1 MGQVETRWVGR
12 ERTVKLKKERK
23 EKLKRVGRE
32 RTVKLKKERKEKV
45 KRVGIERTVKLKK
58 ERKAKERTGIKNQ
71 KEKEIKEKAKESQKE
86 RAKKVVGAVLKWLRV
101 YTTSFGVL
109 IFLLSKFL
117 NNVWKTKSKTNVFKI
132 VIGDKI
138 CILST
143 KTIQLSVIK

>member
-1 MGQVETRWVGR
+1 MGTRKRKVRKPG
-12 ERTVKLKKERK
+12 K
-23 EKLKRVGRE
+23 EKTRKR
-32 RTVKLKKERKEKV
+32 KV
-45 KRVGIERTVKLKK
+45 KRVGMERTVKLKK

-71 KEKEIKEKAKESQKE
+71 REKEIKEM
-86 RAKKVVGAVLKWLRV
+86 VGAVLKWLRV

-143 KTIQLSVIK
+143 KTIQLSVK

>member
-1 MGQVETRWVGR
+1 MG
-12 ERTVKLKKERK
+12 K
-23 EKLKRVGRE
+23 EKARKRKVRKPGKEKARKIKVRRVGRE

-45 KRVGIERTVKLKK
+45 KMVGRERTVKPKK
-58 ERKAKERTGIKNQ
+58 ER
-71 KEKEIKEKAKESQKE
+71 KEKAKESQKE
-86 RAKKVVGAVLKWLRV
+86 RAKEMVGAVLKWLRV

-143 KTIQLSVIK
+143 KTIQLSVIRC

>member
-1 MGQVETRWVGR
+1 MGRKEKVKMVGR
-12 ERTVKLKKERK
+12 ERTVKLKKER
-23 EKLKRVGRE
+23 R
-32 RTVKLKKERKEKV
+32 
-45 KRVGIERTVKLKK
+45 
-58 ERKAKERTGIKNQ
+58 
-71 KEKEIKEKAKESQKE
+71 EKEIKEKAKESQKE
-86 RAKKVVGAVLKWLRV
+86 RAKEMVGAVLKWLRV

-143 KTIQLSVIK
+143 KTIQLSVKKK

>member
-1 MGQVETRWVGR
+1 MG
-12 ERTVKLKKERK
+12 
-23 EKLKRVGRE
+23 VGRE

-45 KRVGIERTVKLKK
+45 KRVGMERTVKLKK
-58 ERKAKERTGIKNQ
+58 ERKAKERTEIKNQ
-71 KEKEIKEKAKESQKE
+71 REKKIREKEM
-86 RAKKVVGAVLKWLRV
+86 VGAVLKWLRV

-143 KTIQLSVIK
+143 KTIQLSVIRCFFFI

>member
-1 MGQVETRWVGR
+1 MG
-12 ERTVKLKKERK
+12 
-23 EKLKRVGRE
+23 
-32 RTVKLKKERKEKV
+32 KEKV

-58 ERKAKERTGIKNQ
+58 ERK
-71 KEKEIKEKAKESQKE
+71 EKEIKEKAKERAKE
-86 RAKKVVGAVLKWLRV
+86 RVGAVLKWLRV

-117 NNVWKTKSKTNVFKI
+117 NNVWKTKSKTDVFKI

-143 KTIQLSVIK
+143 KTIQLSVIRCFFLYCTTNSLVT